1 MNNPFHIHSVFCLLT
16 SEFLS
21 HSSSFLVH
29 RLLQPRMLGAGV
41 ALGIFLVAVEALTPT
56 TRNFSGTVIAR
67 VNGKAI
73 TSHDLQVAL
82 ERRASNESRSAIT
95 PKERQEVV
103 NFLIDQELLVQ
114 RGVAIG
120 LLESDRTVRKAVAMA
135 AIDAIVAAVL
145 AKEPTQEELLAFY
158 DAHTAV
164 FATPA
169 RVHVQ
174 HISFGGNGDLTQA
187 LAQAEQASAAIA
199 RGMSFAAAREQYG
212 DKDGILVPDTL
223 VPLQVL
229 RSHLG
234 PTLADA
240 ALTMTPG
247 TISPPLLSPS
257 GYHLFRVVE
266 LRPEQV
272 QPYQAIEQEVRT
284 EYFRRKRDEALQQH
298 LDDLRQ
304 RATIVLSPEAPSET
318 EIEPEK
324 R

>member
-1 MNNPFHIHSVFCLLT
+1 
-16 SEFLS
+16 
-21 HSSSFLVH
+21 
-29 RLLQPRMLGAGV
+29 MLGAGV
-41 ALGIFLVAVEALTPT
+41 ALGILLAAAGALTPT
-56 TRNFSGTVIAR
+56 TRSFSGTVVAR

-82 ERRASNESRSAIT
+82 ERRASNEGRSAIT
-95 PKERQEVV
+95 PEERQEVM

-135 AIDAIVAAVL
+135 AIDAIVAEVL
-145 AKEPTQEELLAFY
+145 KKEPTEEESRAFY
-158 DAHTAV
+158 ESHKEV
-164 FATPA
+164 FTIPA

-174 HISFGGNGDLTQA
+174 HISFGGNGDLTRA
-187 LAQAEQASAAIA
+187 LAQAEQAFAAIV

-212 DKDGILVPDTL
+212 DKDSILVPDTL

-234 PTLADA
+234 PTLAEA
-240 ALTMTPG
+240 VLTMTRG
-247 TISPPLLSPS
+247 AISPPLLSPS

-272 QPYQAIEQEVRT
+272 RPYQAVEQEVRA

-298 LDDLRQ
+298 LDDLHQ

-318 EIEPEK
+318 EIETETEK
-324 R
+324 